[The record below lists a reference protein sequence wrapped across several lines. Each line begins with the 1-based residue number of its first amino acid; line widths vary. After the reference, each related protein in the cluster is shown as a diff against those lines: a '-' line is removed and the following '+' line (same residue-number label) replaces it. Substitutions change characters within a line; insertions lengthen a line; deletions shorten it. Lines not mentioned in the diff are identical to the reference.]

1 MNLIKPKAIIFDWD
15 NTLVDTWDIIHAAL
29 GCTFIEF
36 GKTPFTL
43 EESKIYVHKS
53 MKDSFPS
60 IFGDAWQDAAKRFYV
75 HYLDNH
81 LTHLKSLDNT
91 IDTLNILRENNI
103 KMSVLSNKRGDI
115 LRKEVEHFGWTE
127 YFVKVM
133 GSLDAAEDKPSAVPA
148 FEIMKCMEIDSPQD
162 VWFIGD
168 SIADMECAVNAGC
181 VPIFYG
187 ANDGLYSYSADSHIN
202 LAKLFNLT
210 HKS

>member
-1 MNLIKPKAIIFDWD
+1 MKLTKPKAIIFDWD
-15 NTLVDTWDIIHAAL
+15 NTLVDTWDIIHTAL
-29 GCTFIEF
+29 GNTFIEF
-36 GKTPFTL
+36 GKPPFTL
-43 EESKIYVHKS
+43 EESKIYIHKS

-60 IFGDAWQDAAKRFYV
+60 IFGNMWQDAAKRFYV

-91 IDTLNILRENNI
+91 IDTLNMLRKNNI

-115 LRKEVEHFGWTE
+115 LRKEVEHFGWAE
-127 YFVKVM
+127 YFVKIM
-133 GSLDAAEDKPSAVPA
+133 GSLDAAEDKPSPVPA

-187 ANDGLYSYSADSHIN
+187 VNKGVYKYTAENHSHLI
-202 LAKLFNLT
+202 KLFN
-210 HKS
+210 SVYAF